1 MSGCSSEKVQARDFT
16 RYSWKAEVVA
26 GLPFAPWKIPCK
38 CSSLTLPVP
47 QWKCGTHVPFCLS
60 KSPLWSVSLKKTE
73 RLPLLQDKP
82 SGSWCCSCKY
92 RYGWIW
98 SVLRASDVC
107 YSWFSWQNIWS
118 LLWEAKSLQDKQ
130 NKWEVFKGTCLY
142 WTQTHKRCWVGPPLH
157 MPHIW

>member
-1 MSGCSSEKVQARDFT
+1 MSNMSGCWSEKVQARDFT

-26 GLPFAPWKIPCK
+26 GLPFVPWKIPCK

-82 SGSWCCSCKY
+82 SGSWCCFCKY
-92 RYGWIW
+92 CYGWIW
-98 SVLRASDVC
+98 VCWGPAMYITLGFRGRTSDLC
-107 YSWFSWQNIWS
+107 SRKPKAFRTNKTSDKYSK
-118 LLWEAKSLQDKQ
+118 AH
-130 NKWEVFKGTCLY
+130 VFTEPRHVKDAE
-142 WTQTHKRCWVGPPLH
+142 
-157 MPHIW
+157 